1 MLPKLKQLEE
11 ENPEL
16 HIVYRE
22 ETGEILIKLM
32 GEVQLEILQ
41 KLVKE
46 RYGVVVDF
54 GRRKDYL

>member
-22 ETGEILIKLM
+22 ETGEIHSKLM

-46 RYGVVVDF
+46 RYGIVVDF
-54 GRRKDYL
+54 GRRKD